1 MEGQDRSRP
10 GSQWLVMDT
19 TPSVHADTQPT
30 RRVLSLA
37 AIPSTSAL
45 SLAAALQGI
54 EWPGSDSGESTHK
67 HILAHTSQQVPRAG
81 STPDWDPGSKLP
93 LDTQHVVAVTA
104 HGNTPTAARIAR
116 SMHPSHTCPLSCP
129 APYLRANCG
138 QLKVVE
144 GACRGRR
151 AVLGPGARVND
162 WREEGRA
169 EAEAGQLGLPGPG
182 KPSHSGRT
190 PALPRPAGHRRSAW
204 RRGVPGRRRGD

>member
-1 MEGQDRSRP
+1 MQTH
-10 GSQWLVMDT
+10 SQ
-19 TPSVHADTQPT
+19 PSVCFHSQPY
-30 RRVLSLA
+30 
-37 AIPSTSAL
+37 PSTSAL

-81 STPDWDPGSKLP
+81 STPDCNPGSRLP
-93 LDTQHVVAVTA
+93 LDTQRVVAVTA

-116 SMHPSHTCPLSCP
+116 RMHPSHTCPLSCP
-129 APYLRANCG
+129 APYLRANCP

-144 GACRGRR
+144 GACRGRH

-182 KPSHSGRT
+182 ETESQREDSRATTSRRAPTEGAAARG
-190 PALPRPAGHRRSAW
+190 PRPKEG
-204 RRGVPGRRRGD
+204 